1 MAVKT
6 VEQQDIHRV
15 RASLISE
22 RTAKANQMRGL
33 VYEYVRAAS
42 CSSWQAWGLIAPKL
56 CSSPHRSAIRV
67 PNAPVAPRATSQLVG
82 DG

>member
-33 VYEYVRAAS
+33 VYEYVRAAP
-42 CSSWQAWGLIAPKL
+42 CSSWQAWGSMAPIL
-56 CSSPHRSAIRV
+56 CTTPNRSSIR
-67 PNAPVAPRATSQLVG
+67 G
-82 DG
+82 F